1 MGVDAIAKRYFPLIV
16 CVLLAVIAL
25 FQARG
30 IGALIAGQLPAGSP
44 PPKSAVS
51 GNGPAH
57 ERTPKIKSVTAQ
69 PILARNA
76 FDSKTGPLDKI
87 APPPPQPEPTTPQP
101 TDPEA
106 AAEDPACPTGSVV
119 LIADSEDPAWSF
131 AMIRTSSGAKMRR
144 VGDDVDGQTVKAIT
158 WDRVWLASGTG
169 RCQLKLDIAANK
181 TAAATPTPP
190 AQPTTAPTAAPPKDQ
205 VDPSAIRKVSENE
218 YVVQRSVMDKA
229 NGFAAEL
236 KKGSRLV
243 PGKGIRVP
251 RIDPG
256 TLLSQIGLTGGDIV
270 RTINGFDMTDLDKT
284 AEGYSRLKSAREI
297 TLGLERN
304 GQPVTVTLKIE

>member
-1 MGVDAIAKRYFPLIV
+1 MGVDAIAKRYFPLVV
-16 CVLLAVIAL
+16 CAMLAVIAL
-25 FQARG
+25 LQARG
-30 IGALIAGQLPAGSP
+30 IGALIAGQLPAGAP
-44 PPKSAVS
+44 APMSAS
-51 GNGPAH
+51 TAHAPAS
-57 ERTPKIKSVTAQ
+57 ERMPKIKTVTAQ

-76 FDSKTGPLDKI
+76 FDSKTGPLDHV
-87 APPPPQPEPTTPQP
+87 APEPTPEPTQP
-101 TDPEA
+101 APSDPDA

-144 VGDDVDGQTVKAIT
+144 VGDEIDGQVVKAIT

-181 TAAATPTPP
+181 TASPTPVNEKP
-190 AQPTTAPTAAPPKDQ
+190 APTSTPAAPPKDGGIE
-205 VDPSAIRKVSENE
+205 PGAIRKISDNE
-218 YVVQRSVMDKA
+218 YVVQRSVMDKST
-229 NGFAAEL
+229 GFAAEL

-243 PGKGIRVP
+243 PGKGIRIP
-251 RIDPG
+251 KTDPTSFLG
-256 TLLSQIGLTGGDIV
+256 QVGINGGDIV

-304 GQPVTVTLKIE
+304 GQPVTVTIKIE